1 VNPTIALTCGDPAG
15 IGPEIA
21 VKCLSDLDI
30 ISSCRLVAV
39 GDEDQLRRTAASLNL
54 HFPQSLQSWEGK
66 SPLDGAGPFI
76 LDLGRS
82 GPGVELGKPT
92 ADSGKAAMAAIRKA
106 AVLAW
111 EKKIQAIVTA
121 PISKKAMGMAGFEGT
136 GHTEILAKL
145 TDSGQVGMMF
155 VTPAF
160 KVVLLSTHLS
170 LRQAIACITRDR
182 LSGLIRFASQE
193 HKRIF
198 GTEPRIGVAGLNPHA
213 GEDSLFGD
221 EEEKEIAPAIEVCR
235 EEGIN
240 AWGPYSPDTIY
251 LRAMRDEIDLVVALY
266 HDQATIPVK
275 ISSFGKSA
283 GLTLGLP
290 FLRTSVDHGTAFE
303 IVGKGIA
310 DPSSLREAIALAV
323 RLSRNSS

>member
-1 VNPTIALTCGDPAG
+1 VNPAIALTCGDPAG

-30 ISSCRLVAV
+30 LSSCRLVV
-39 GDEDQLRRTAASLNL
+39 IGDAAQLRKTAAALEL
-54 HFPQSLQSWEGK
+54 QLPQSLQTWDGK
-66 SPLDGAGPFI
+66 SPLEGSGPFL
-76 LDLGRS
+76 LDLGAPES
-82 GPGVELGKPT
+82 GIEMGKPS
-92 ADSGKAAMAAIRKA
+92 AESGRAAMAAIRKA
-106 AVLAW
+106 AALAW
-111 EKKIQAIVTA
+111 EKKIRAVVTA
-121 PISKKAMGMAGFEGT
+121 PISKKAIQMAGFEGT

-145 TDSGQVGMMF
+145 TDSRQVGMMF

-170 LRQAIACITRDR
+170 LRQAIACITKDR
-182 LSGLIRFASQE
+182 LSGLIRFAHAE

-198 GTEPRIGVAGLNPHA
+198 SAEARIGVAGLNPHA
-213 GEDSLFGD
+213 GEDSLFGED
-221 EEEKEIAPAIEVCR
+221 EEKEIAPAIEACR
-235 EEGIN
+235 EEGIDV
-240 AWGPYSPDTIY
+240 WGPYPPDSIY

-290 FLRTSVDHGTAFE
+290 FLRTSVDHGTAFD
-303 IVGKGIA
+303 IAGRGIA
-310 DPSSLREAIALAV
+310 DPASLREAIALAV
-323 RLSRNSS
+323 RLTRNSS